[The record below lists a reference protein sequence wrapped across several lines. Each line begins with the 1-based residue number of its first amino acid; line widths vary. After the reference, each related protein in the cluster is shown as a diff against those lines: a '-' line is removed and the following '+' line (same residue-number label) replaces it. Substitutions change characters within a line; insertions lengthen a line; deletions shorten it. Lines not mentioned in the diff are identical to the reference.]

1 MLYKNGKN
9 AQAKLENAQQTY
21 RRNHAV
27 CEEIADVMKGK
38 IAARNDVRLE
48 AKVALVA
55 ADNFL
60 KQNNP
65 ANRGKT
71 ENIGATPDQIPDPQ
85 NRFEITEQILKTIGV
100 VGTSAS
106 VGAVAAPGAW
116 ALAGSI
122 GTASTGAAISGLNG
136 AVVTTAKL
144 AWLGRTVATVG
155 ITGISGMT
163 LGTAALASLPVVPAV
178 VAFGIMARRNAKK
191 NKEFEEWADKECEKI
206 AAAEHELTRWRQNA
220 NLATRRTN
228 ELTNATKELT
238 NSLWQLLARCSPN
251 NPADVKTV
259 ASISGALAQVFDIPV
274 TDQHGNLITEDAL
287 KDAYRTHLIRTR
299 LQELSKAYDRLHKA
313 IAAKEHDR
321 AVRSANHILSVVT
334 L

>member
-1 MLYKNGKN
+1 MLYKNGKS
-9 AQAKLENAQQTY
+9 AQANLENAQQTY

-38 IAARNDVRLE
+38 FAARNDVRLE

-55 ADNFL
+55 AENFL
-60 KQNNP
+60 KQSNP

-71 ENIGATPDQIPDPQ
+71 ENIGVTPDQIPDSQ
-85 NRFEITEQILKTIGV
+85 NRFEIAEQILKTIGV
-100 VGTSAS
+100 VGVSAS
-106 VGAVAAPGAW
+106 VGAAAAPGAW
-116 ALAGSI
+116 ALASM

-163 LGTAALASLPVVPAV
+163 LGTAALASLPVLPAV

-206 AAAEHELTRWRQNA
+206 AAAEHELTRWRQTA

-228 ELTNATKELT
+228 ELANATKELT
-238 NSLWQLLARCSPN
+238 SSLRQLLAQCSPN

-259 ASISGALAQVFDIPV
+259 ASISGDLAQVFDIPV
-274 TDQHGNLITEDAL
+274 TDEHGNLITEDAL
-287 KDAYRTHLIRTR
+287 KNAYRRHLLRTR
-299 LQELSKAYDRLHKA
+299 RQELSKAYDRLHEA
-313 IAAKEHDR
+313 IATKGHDR
-321 AVRSANHILSVVT
+321 AVSTANHILSVIT